1 MLDKYILQVSSMAKR
16 KKIGKVPEWV
26 KREREA
32 RRQIE
37 IENGG
42 KKDFSHIHK
51 TDKKD
56 IAEKESNTVRDY
68 ESDM

>member
-1 MLDKYILQVSSMAKR
+1 MAKR
-16 KKIGKVPEWV
+16 KKSGKVPEWI
-26 KREREA
+26 KRERQA

-42 KKDFSHIHK
+42 KKDFSHTHF

-56 IAEKESNTVRDY
+56 EFDKSKNTIKEY
-68 ESDM
+68 EDG